1 MHHSLNVLIKSLK
14 NIVKLWFLMVVLLCS
29 VLPVFPGNG
38 AILFAQISWSGYLEN
53 YNAVTTTGR
62 NELISG
68 RNQLRFNLLA
78 NLPEGRAY
86 VSNDIRN
93 SYNFSPDS
101 INYTLREAWVELH
114 LPESDLRVGRQVI
127 VWGQA
132 DGAFIAD
139 LISPVDFSEFLTRSF
154 DDLRTGVDA
163 ISYMR
168 YFGSNSLQLVVN
180 PVFKSYTL
188 PVPGSRWDVRPPLP
202 DSLNASFEHSGGN
215 AITLR
220 NMQFAARLS
229 LRPTAGSDLNFA
241 VMYWR
246 PGLPSYR
253 KTLLASHESGFRLPE
268 QLILKERYRPTFIA
282 TAGSVFRLAGSLNSQ
297 SEIAFYYR
305 RDTDILPANVS
316 FERINELLATDPQSL
331 PLEEIFR
338 LAGELDS
345 ITRSIQA
352 DSASGLLRAKPFIS
366 GMTGLRYTRS
376 GWLISTQ
383 YLAELILDYDQRLLQ
398 EKYYHS
404 TTLLMQRT
412 FRRDT
417 MALRTFIRYNF
428 NGKDFWVNP
437 EWQYDVSDG
446 ISLRLGSHFFGG
458 PLPATGYGHVHFR
471 NFASNSLIYG
481 GIRAYW

>member
-1 MHHSLNVLIKSLK
+1 MHHSLNILIKSLK
-14 NIVKLWFLMVVLLCS
+14 NIVKLWFLIIVLLCS
-29 VLPVFPGNG
+29 VLPVFPGNS
-38 AILFAQISWSGYLEN
+38 ASLFAQISWSGYLEN
-53 YNAVTTTGR
+53 YNAFTTTGR

-68 RNQLRFNLLA
+68 RNQLRLNMLA
-78 NLPEGRAY
+78 NLPDGRVYA
-86 VSNDIRN
+86 SQDIRN
-93 SYNFSPDS
+93 NYNFSPDS
-101 INYTLREAWVELH
+101 INYTLREAWIELH
-114 LPESDLRVGRQVI
+114 LPDSDLRVGRQVI

-132 DGAFIAD
+132 EGSFIAD

-154 DDLRTGVDA
+154 DDLRSGVDA
-163 ISYMR
+163 ISYTR
-168 YFGSNSLQLVVN
+168 YFGSNSLQLVAN

-188 PVPGSRWDVRPPLP
+188 PVPGSRWDIRPPLP
-202 DSLNASFEHSGGN
+202 DSLNVSFEPSGSN

-241 VMYWR
+241 LMYWR
-246 PGLPSYR
+246 PGLPAYR
-253 KTLLASHESGFRLPE
+253 KTLLAVDESGFRLPE
-268 QLILKERYRPTFIA
+268 QLILQERFRPTFIA
-282 TAGSVFRLAGSLNSQ
+282 AAVSVFRLAGSLNAL

-305 RDTDILPANVS
+305 RDSDYLPENVS
-316 FERINELLATDPQSL
+316 FKRINELLATNPQRL
-331 PLEEIFR
+331 PLEELIR

-398 EKYYHS
+398 EQYYHS

-428 NGKDFWVNP
+428 NGGDFWINP
-437 EWQYDVSDG
+437 EWQYDVSDS
-446 ISLRLGSHFFGG
+446 ISLRLGSHLFGG
-458 PLPATGYGHVHFR
+458 PLPATGYGHLHFR
-471 NFASNSLIYG
+471 NFASNSFIYG
-481 GIRAYW
+481 GIRAFW